1 MTIDGNG
8 SVTVGSETAHSSAA
22 FAVNSTSRGLL
33 LPRMTT
39 TQIENIK
46 KPEPGLMVYDT
57 EKDTFVGYKKT
68 GWTELC

>member
-8 SVTVGSETAHSSAA
+8 SVTVGSETAHSSAVL
-22 FAVNSTSRGLL
+22 AVNSTSRGFL

-39 TQIENIK
+39 EQIENIK
-46 KPEPGLMVYDT
+46 KPEPGLMVYDI
-57 EKDTFVGYKKT
+57 ERDTFVGYKKN